1 MLATPGALPDGP
13 EWVYEV
19 RWDGLR
25 LLAEVAEG
33 RLRLVGAGDRDLT
46 SAFPELHGLP
56 ALAHDV
62 VLDGAV
68 VLLADGVPDA
78 TALRRRL
85 YAPPPPAAVRA
96 RPVTYMVFDVL
107 RLYGVPLLDRPWHER
122 RATLERLDL
131 TGHPAVALSP
141 VYPDGPAL
149 LAATAQRGME
159 GVVAKARESGYRP
172 GRTSPDW
179 VAASH
184 RRRRMCLVGGWRPA
198 VDGAVV
204 DALLLGVPDGRGG
217 LRYAGAVDTG
227 HVEDAVQRVLAKR
240 LAVDGARR
248 RPFSG
253 VLPRAEVTG
262 TLWCAPRTVVEVDH
276 LGVAA
281 DGRLRRPLFRAVRDD
296 VAPDAVADE

>member
-1 MLATPGALPDGP
+1 
-13 EWVYEV
+13 
-19 RWDGLR
+19 
-25 LLAEVAEG
+25 
-33 RLRLVGAGDRDLT
+33 
-46 SAFPELHGLP
+46 
-56 ALAHDV
+56 
-62 VLDGAV
+62 
-68 VLLADGVPDA
+68 
-78 TALRRRL
+78 
-85 YAPPPPAAVRA
+85 
-96 RPVTYMVFDVL
+96 
-107 RLYGVPLLDRPWHER
+107 LLDRPWHER

-131 TGHPAVALSP
+131 AGHPAVALSP